1 MDAETAIHDEIEPVL
16 VDAFGQSLSRCLLT
30 LATLS
35 YITAM
40 GGETQRY
47 RALVDS
53 ICTDTRV
60 VRKWGEDGAAKQATE
75 WKNLVPLEPET
86 VVVVTP
92 SGS

>member
-35 YITAM
+35 YITAI